1 MHSSNFSS
9 SDGSTEDLFR
19 DSIDSCDNDI
29 TEKVGPGRPED
40 GLHVCVPPGGRGK
53 RASSYLGAWEAETL
67 SLLLMRWG

>member
-29 TEKVGPGRPED
+29 TEKVGPEWVED
-40 GLHVCVPPGGRGK
+40 RLNVCVLPGGRGEPP
-53 RASSYLGAWEAETL
+53 SSYLGTRETETL
-67 SLLLMRWG
+67 SLPRSWG

>member
-29 TEKVGPGRPED
+29 TEKVGPEWAED
-40 GLHVCVPPGGRGK
+40 RLNVCVLPGGSWG
-53 RASSYLGAWEAETL
+53 SSLGTRETETL
-67 SLLLMRWG
+67 VLPTSWG

>member
-53 RASSYLGAWEAETL
+53 RQ
-67 SLLLMRWG
+67 